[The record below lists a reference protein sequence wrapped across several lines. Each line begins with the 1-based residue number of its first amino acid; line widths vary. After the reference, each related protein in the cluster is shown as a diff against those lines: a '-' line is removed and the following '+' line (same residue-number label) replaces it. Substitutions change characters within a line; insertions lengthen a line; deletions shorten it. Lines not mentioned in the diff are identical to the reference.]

1 MKNMRQR
8 LTCIAAAVALILMLS
23 CGSAF
28 AGVPSVSDDFYV
40 ADYAKVIDSTTED
53 YIIEQN
59 IALENLCGAQ
69 IVVAAVDFLDGM
81 DIEDYAYKMFNSWEI
96 GDASEDNGVLLLL
109 VIGEENYWCVQGTG
123 LENVLTSGEISD
135 ILWDYL
141 EDDFAAGDYSDGVR
155 KTFDRLYDVVYDY
168 YEDSSYA
175 GGYADS
181 EYVGNDPY
189 DEYDYYYEDE
199 EGGFI
204 DLLIGIAVIIVIIVV
219 ISAIIGD
226 TKRRRRR
233 NNGGTVYVPV
243 SRPRRKKNVPPPPPP
258 MPPHPPAGPQGG
270 MPPRPPEGRPPRQ
283 PGASRPGGGRPA
295 KASRPT
301 GGSAGRPS
309 RGPSGGLSGGAGR
322 KPSGGSLGGSRGGGL
337 GRGGGGGSRGG
348 GAGRR
353 S

>member
-8 LTCIAAAVALILMLS
+8 LTCIAAAAALILMLS

-40 ADYAKVIDSTTED
+40 ADYAKVIDSSTED

-81 DIEDYAYKMFNSWEI
+81 DIEDYAYKMFNDWEI
-96 GDASEDNGVLLLL
+96 GDASENNGVLLLL

-123 LENVLTSGEISD
+123 LENVLTSGDISA

-168 YEDSSYA
+168 YEDSFYA

-189 DEYDYYYEDE
+189 GEYDYYYEDD
-199 EGGFI
+199 EGSFI
-204 DLLIGIAVIIVIIVV
+204 DLVIGIAVIIIIIVV

-226 TKRRRRR
+226 TKRRRKR
-233 NNGGTVYVPV
+233 NNGGMVYVPV
-243 SRPRRKKNVPPPPPP
+243 SRPRRRKNVPPPPPL
-258 MPPHPPAGPQGG
+258 PPHPPAGPQGG

-301 GGSAGRPS
+301 GGSAVRPS
-309 RGPSGGLSGGAGR
+309 RGPSGGISGGVGR